1 MHILYQVIMN
11 KKKGKDM
18 ENYITLSIET
28 HLFFARIMKEHAIF
42 LEAGFP
48 CKDKTWIKQ
57 ADWFRVQFEN
67 LLHEIIKIG
76 NGRVHNCILTSDE
89 LITEFT
95 LKAEQRTKCL
105 SGISINTEL
114 SMLEQKLR
122 SGCICE
128 NNRTL
133 HRMIRQI
140 NERSLWLLN
149 KLIAFKENI
158 LCEVSNG
165 NLFTTNYPLLI
176 EHIMREAKLYRST
189 IENLVNET
197 CSCYKDL
204 FETEKFW
211 NRIMMEH
218 ALFIRGLLDPS
229 EEELINMAD
238 EFAND
243 YKKLLEMAKRQDC
256 ISMRELKQESL
267 TETLQYRE
275 FKTAGVKGILNCDIA
290 SIILPLLA
298 DHVLREA
305 NHYIRLLTCSHTN

>member
-1 MHILYQVIMN
+1 
-11 KKKGKDM
+11 M

-57 ADWFRVQFEN
+57 ADWFRAQFEN
-67 LLHEIIKIG
+67 LLYEMIKIG

-89 LITEFT
+89 LVTEFT

-114 SMLEQKLR
+114 SMLEKKLR

-133 HRMIRQI
+133 HHMIRQI

-189 IENLVNET
+189 IESLVNQT
-197 CSCYKDL
+197 CSCHKDL

-238 EFAND
+238 DFAND

-275 FKTAGVKGILNCDIA
+275 FKTTGVKGILNCDIA

-305 NHYIRLLTCSHTN
+305 NHYIRLLTCSYTN